1 MEENHVDPYAPPE
14 AATSNTSNTTY
25 LKEDG
30 YAFQNELVANQYFKS
45 PLICAKLGIPIPP
58 ESNPE
63 PKEITVTRIAKSSGL
78 ITFLVFLITIITSVI
93 YILASEIGAIFVMI
107 TAYIALS
114 IVYRIFLSRPYN
126 IPFYF
131 SEQYTR
137 IRKNRIFIF
146 SIIFFILALL
156 LVSGIAS
163 DHPEL
168 TVSCLFGN
176 IITFILFRLKTGYF
190 TVIQTKGDYHYIQGV
205 HKNLLNALPQLPLSS

>member
-1 MEENHVDPYAPPE
+1 MPIDPYAPP
-14 AATSNTSNTTY
+14 TSTPNEKSNTTY

-30 YAFQNELVANQYFKS
+30 YAFQNELIANHHFKS

-58 ESNPE
+58 EFQPK
-63 PKEITVTRIAKSSGL
+63 PKEITVTRIAKSSGI
-78 ITFLVFLITIITSVI
+78 ITYLVFLITIITSVI
-93 YILASEIGAIFVMI
+93 YILASEIGAIFVMT

-146 SIIFFILALL
+146 SIIFIILSIL
-156 LVSGIAS
+156 LVLGIAS

-168 TVSCLFGN
+168 IVSCLFGN
-176 IITFILFRLKTGYF
+176 IITFILFRFKTAYF
-190 TVIQTKGDYHYIQGV
+190 VVTETKGDYHYIRGV
-205 HKNLLNALPQLPLSS
+205 HKNLLNSLPHLPLSS